1 MIIISKRTLAIVL
14 ALGVIASVGYFGG
27 SYVMAG
33 DTNPMHD
40 SLITKIAQ
48 RFNLKEADVEAV
60 FEAVRD
66 EKREEMKVNREEKL
80 TLAVKDGVI
89 TEAQKNTLLA
99 KMEEHIGERRENREE
114 MQNWFKS
121 QGIDESKLR
130 EYMRPV
136 GKGNGEGR
144 GMGMMG
150 R

>member
-48 RFNLKEADVEAV
+48 RFNLKETDVEAV

-130 EYMRPV
+130 EYLRPV
-136 GKGNGEGR
+136 GKGNREGR
-144 GMGMMG
+144 QRGI
-150 R
+150 

>member
-1 MIIISKRTLAIVL
+1 MIIITKQTLAIVL

-48 RFNLKEADVEAV
+48 KFNLKEADVEAV
-60 FEAVRD
+60 FESVRD
-66 EKREEMKVNREEKL
+66 ERQEEMKANRQEKL
-80 TLAVKDGVI
+80 SQAVKDGVI

-121 QGIDESKLR
+121 QGIDETKLR

-136 GKGNGEGR
+136 GKGMGEGR
-144 GMGMMG
+144 QRGI
-150 R
+150 

>member
-1 MIIISKRTLAIVL
+1 
-14 ALGVIASVGYFGG
+14 
-27 SYVMAG
+27 MAG

-48 RFNLKEADVEAV
+48 RFNLKETDVEAV

-66 EKREEMKVNREEKL
+66 EKREEMKVNREDKL
-80 TLAVKDGVI
+80 TQAVKDGVI
-89 TEAQKNTLLA
+89 TEAQKTTLLA

-121 QGIDESKLR
+121 QGIDETKLR